1 MGKSTPGRGTSK
13 YNGSEAS
20 VRKPKEAGVE
30 EPRKVRRKARGQRGA
45 GGQGWKGPVDI
56 VRTLVFNHSKVECS
70 FGTL

>member
-1 MGKSTPGRGTSK
+1 M
-13 YNGSEAS
+13 
-20 VRKPKEAGVE
+20 RKPKEAGVE